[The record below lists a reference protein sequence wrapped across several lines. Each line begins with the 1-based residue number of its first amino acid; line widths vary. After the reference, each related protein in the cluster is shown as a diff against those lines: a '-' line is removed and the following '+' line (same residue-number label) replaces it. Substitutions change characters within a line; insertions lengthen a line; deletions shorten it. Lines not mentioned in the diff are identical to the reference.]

1 MGIDGESHRYGNED
15 KSDLV
20 ISRMAPVL
28 AQVDDESEDA
38 VSTPYW
44 TKVQ

>member
-1 MGIDGESHRYGNED
+1 MGIDGESHRYGNEINP
-15 KSDLV
+15 LV

-38 VSTPYW
+38 VSIPYW